1 MINAATLYESKDGG
15 KSRIVV
21 GSKGAENMAEQFSKY
36 NYLKSMTVTVGGGC
50 IRGSLISTLW
60 LIFFTLLFALPL
72 GIGGAIYLG
81 VYAKNNALT
90 RVLRNAIDMISGIPS
105 IIFGLVG
112 GIIFLPIASASGA
125 SSGNIITG
133 ALTLACMILPIIIKS
148 TEEKDTVRDAPARYV
163 CRYIDDYH
171 FEYGINLRHICEFA
185 ELCERTGNT
194 VIPLRASL
202 PNQCYVFVQSE
213 NKIGIINKGEMGYT
227 DSKSGNGRPSE
238 NRRLVDEM
246 NRNIG
251 VSPAQ
256 CEAMKAG
263 SMFGW
268 HTPAADPKN
277 YTEKGTPIKPKNR
290 SHDAR

>member
-1 MINAATLYESKDGG
+1 M
-15 KSRIVV
+15 
-21 GSKGAENMAEQFSKY
+21 
-36 NYLKSMTVTVGGGC
+36 
-50 IRGSLISTLW
+50 
-60 LIFFTLLFALPL
+60 
-72 GIGGAIYLG
+72 
-81 VYAKNNALT
+81 
-90 RVLRNAIDMISGIPS
+90 
-105 IIFGLVG
+105 
-112 GIIFLPIASASGA
+112 
-125 SSGNIITG
+125 
-133 ALTLACMILPIIIKS
+133 
-148 TEEKDTVRDAPARYV
+148 RDAPARYV

-185 ELCERTGNT
+185 EICERTGNI

-256 CEAMKAG
+256 YEAMKAG